1 MHFYDFILVFST
13 FVIYFGPSVTLTNSQ
28 FELYMLALMTGL
40 NLNTY
45 NTTTYSNSC
54 LPQSAERRAQS
65 TEPTTDRKMRRAEH
79 CVFVDYNC
87 EE

>member
-1 MHFYDFILVFST
+1 M
-13 FVIYFGPSVTLTNSQ
+13 TLTNSQ

-45 NTTTYSNSC
+45 THIIYTTTYSNSC